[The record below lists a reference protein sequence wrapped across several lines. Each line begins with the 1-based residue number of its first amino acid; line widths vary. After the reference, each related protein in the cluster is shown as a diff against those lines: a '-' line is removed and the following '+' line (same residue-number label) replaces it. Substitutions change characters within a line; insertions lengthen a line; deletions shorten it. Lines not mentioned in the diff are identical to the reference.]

1 MHIVAVLEAL
11 LKDLQA
17 NQGLQE
23 RNVFQSLLHEQL
35 LKECA
40 GCTRGLAVA
49 ATSLIQLQPGWP
61 G

>member
-35 LKECA
+35 LKECTGGSA
-40 GCTRGLAVA
+40 QVAQEGWLSLRLA
-49 ATSLIQLQPGWP
+49 
-61 G
+61 